1 LRNLAGSEARGEEAM
16 VDNSEKKLL
25 EIGKVRTVG
34 GKSVSRIT
42 FSKDSK

>member
-1 LRNLAGSEARGEEAM
+1 M
-16 VDNSEKKLL
+16 VDSSDKKLPVL

-42 FSKDSK
+42 FSQDSK